1 MTLTNA
7 MTLKNYLH
15 LSEESE
21 FLVASKAERTAF
33 LRTLVENRT
42 LVTVYDPPHDAM
54 MMSMLVAAEPAD
66 NRIFLDAPV
75 DSPNVERFLSLTAW
89 HLVAFPDN
97 IRLQMVAAAP
107 RRVVYQSKPTFML
120 EFPARMWRVQRREFH
135 RLDVP
140 LSAPVRLHM
149 PWSGARLPLQ
159 VRNMSL
165 AGLCIAGE
173 FPVQANIRE
182 GQHLN
187 GCDLQFPVGAQTVSI
202 TADLEIRSCHPAA
215 QGALAARTAGCR
227 FLSPFPPSSQKLFQR
242 YLNALECDYLARRR
256 QAR

>member
-1 MTLTNA
+1 
-7 MTLKNYLH
+7 MTLKHYLH
-15 LSEESE
+15 LSEASE
-21 FLVASKAERTAF
+21 FLVASKAERMAF
-33 LRTLVENRT
+33 LRPLVENRT

-75 DSPNVERFLSLTAW
+75 DSPNVQRFLTLAAW

-107 RRVVYQSKPTFML
+107 QRVDYQSKPTFML
-120 EFPARMWRVQRREFH
+120 EFPSHMWRVQRREFH

-140 LSAPVRLHM
+140 PSAPVRLHL
-149 PWSGARLPLQ
+149 PWNGERFPFQ

-165 AGLCIAGE
+165 AGLCIVGE
-173 FPVQANIRE
+173 FPAHANVRE
-182 GQHLN
+182 GQRLD

-202 TADLEIRSCHPAA
+202 TTDLEIRSCQPAA
-215 QGALAARTAGCR
+215 QGTAAATTTGCR
-227 FLSPFPPSSQKLFQR
+227 FLSPFPPASQKLFQR